1 MKNNR
6 TDPETNRPLFS
17 VVALRGDHF
26 GPISVKLDVRECVV
40 VTGPSGS
47 GKSLFLRAL
56 ADLDPN
62 EGDIRLGSTL
72 RQDFAPAQWR
82 RRVGLLPAESHWWAS
97 TVGEHFPAYDGMQM
111 FSELG
116 FERGVLDWSVARL
129 SSGERQRLA
138 LLRVLANQ
146 PRVLLLDEPTA
157 NLDKTNVR
165 RVETLINGYVGDN
178 NACVLW
184 VTHSKSQARRVA
196 DRVVQFSAGRLDL
209 GLDNGH
215 D

>member
-1 MKNNR
+1 MENNR
-6 TDPETNRPLFS
+6 TDPAANRPLFS

-26 GPISVKLDVRECVV
+26 GPISIKLDVRECVV

-62 EGDIRLGSTL
+62 EGDLWLDSTS
-72 RQDFAPAQWR
+72 RQDIAPAQWR
-82 RRVGLLPAESHWWAS
+82 RRVGLLPAESHWWAP
-97 TVGEHFPAYDGMQM
+97 TVGEHFPAHNGIQM
-111 FSELG
+111 IPELG

-138 LLRVLANQ
+138 LLRVLANL

-165 RVETLINGYVGDN
+165 RVETLIQAYVEDN
-178 NACVLW
+178 DACVLW
-184 VTHSKSQARRVA
+184 VSHSKSQARRVA
-196 DRVVQFSAGRLDL
+196 GRVIHFSSGRLDL
-209 GLDNGH
+209 GSENGH

>member
-1 MKNNR
+1 MDKILNE
-6 TDPETNRPLFS
+6 PEANGVLFS
-17 VVALRGDHF
+17 VVALRSDHF
-26 GPISVKLDVRECVV
+26 GPVSIKLNQGECVV

-62 EGDIRLGSTL
+62 EGDVWLGSIS
-72 RQDFAPAQWR
+72 RQDFVPAQWR
-82 RRVGLLPAESHWWAS
+82 QKVGLLPAESHWWAP
-97 TVGEHFPAYDGMQM
+97 TVGEHFLAHNHMQL
-111 FSELG
+111 FAELG
-116 FERGVLDWSVARL
+116 FASGVLDWSVARM

-157 NLDKTNVR
+157 NLDKLNVR
-165 RVETLINGYVGDN
+165 RVEAFIQAYVKDN
-178 NACVLW
+178 QACVLW
-184 VTHSKSQARRVA
+184 VSHSKSQARRVA
-196 DRVVQFSAGRLDL
+196 DRVIQFAGGRLDFSSA
-209 GLDNGH
+209 NGH

>member
-1 MKNNR
+1 MQNDLSELGANAA
-6 TDPETNRPLFS
+6 LFA
-17 VVALRGDHF
+17 VNALRSEHF
-26 GPISVKLDVRECVV
+26 GPVSVKLRMQERVV

-62 EGDIRLGSTL
+62 EGEVLLDSVS
-72 RQDFAPAQWR
+72 RQDFTPAQWR
-82 RRVGLLPAESHWWAS
+82 RTVGLLPAESHWWAP
-97 TVGEHFPAYDGMQM
+97 TVGEHFAPLENNQL
-111 FSELG
+111 FPQLG
-116 FERGVLDWSVARL
+116 FASEVMDWSVARL

-138 LLRVLANQ
+138 LLRVLANR

-165 RVETLINGYVGDN
+165 RVETLIRTYVEDNG
-178 NACVLW
+178 ACVLW
-184 VTHSKSQARRVA
+184 VSHSKSQARRVA
-196 DRVVQFSAGRLDL
+196 DRVIQFSAGRLSL
-209 GLDNGH
+209 GSENGH